1 MKLGEMRLLS
11 GWSRANLTTRFGV
24 YSFVCIGIM
33 TATLWLIVSNYLV
46 SGILRREWETTAQF
60 IRTEVKEFLTT
71 EDFTTKDRKSVGHKF
86 EELLRHI
93 TLMPD
98 IVRFK
103 VYNPQGVVI
112 WSDDKRLVG
121 KSFANKNELQKAIRG
136 EVVADLSSL
145 TKTDNN
151 PQDNRPQ
158 RAVQVY
164 IPIYWENSGGLLG
177 VMEIYKNA
185 EAIYRDVHEARLV
198 VLIGALGGGLLLYLS
213 LFAIVRQAAQKIR
226 QQQENLTAV
235 QSELVSSQRM
245 AAIGEMAAAVAHG
258 IGNPLSS
265 IRAAAQVAKLDCA
278 DSSGRSKQGR
288 TETALQSIIEQVDRV
303 QKRMHALLNFAK
315 PMEPR
320 PGWVELNTVVTDIL
334 AVLKPRFAEAGVSPQ
349 LDLDRSLPKLRADP
363 NHMEQILMGLI
374 TNALEATPPGGR
386 VNIATRTHVN
396 NGSPPLVSVTIEDT
410 GNGIPPEVRDR
421 LFEPF
426 FTTKPHGSGIGL
438 PLAKKF
444 VERNGGRIT
453 LSDRVGGGASFHVT
467 FQAQSDVTTTTAA
480 LPQDALRQPQGQS
493 RDARAPHNPTLG

>member
-1 MKLGEMRLLS
+1 MKLGEMPLYL
-11 GWSRANLTTRFGV
+11 GWSKANLTTRFAV
-24 YSFVCIGIM
+24 YSFVCIGVM
-33 TATLWLIVSNYLV
+33 TAVLWFIVSNYLV
-46 SGILRREWETTAQF
+46 GGILRREWETTAQF

-71 EDFTTKDRKSVGHKF
+71 QDFTTKDRKSVGHKF

-103 VYNPQGVVI
+103 VYNPEGVVI

-121 KSFANKNELQKAIRG
+121 KSFANQNELQRAIRG
-136 EVVADLSSL
+136 EVVADMSSL
-145 TKTDNN
+145 TKGDKG
-151 PQDNRPQ
+151 PQDNGPR
-158 RAVQVY
+158 RAVQIY
-164 IPIYWENSGGLLG
+164 IPIYWENSGELLG

-226 QQQENLTAV
+226 QQQENLIAV
-235 QSELVSSQRM
+235 RSELVSSQRM

-278 DSSGRSKQGR
+278 DSSGRSKEER

-320 PGWVELNTVVTDIL
+320 PAWVELNAVLADIL

-349 LDLDRSLPKLRADP
+349 LDLERSLPKLRADP
-363 NHMEQILMGLI
+363 NHVEQILMGLI
-374 TNALEATPPGGR
+374 TNALEATPPGGQ
-386 VNIATRTHVN
+386 VSIATRAHASN
-396 NGSPPLVSVTIEDT
+396 ANPPLVSVTIEDT
-410 GNGIPPEVRDR
+410 GEGISLEVRNR
-421 LFEPF
+421 LYEPF
-426 FTTKPHGSGIGL
+426 FTTKPHGTGIGL

-453 LSDRVGGGASFHVT
+453 ISDRPGGGARFDVT
-467 FQAQSDVTTTTAA
+467 FQADSDVTLASA
-480 LPQDALRQPQGQS
+480 PAQNAVFQPQS
-493 RDARAPHNPTLG
+493 RGLDA